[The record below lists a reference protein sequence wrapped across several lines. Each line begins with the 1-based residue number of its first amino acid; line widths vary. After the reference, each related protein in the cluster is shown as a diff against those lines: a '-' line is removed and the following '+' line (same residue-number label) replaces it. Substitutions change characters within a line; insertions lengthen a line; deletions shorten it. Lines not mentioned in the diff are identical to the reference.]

1 MYDLDVRQLTYPVV
15 KIPALIANA
24 KPQQIE
30 HRSIVVEKINRIA
43 KYPNSILRSNQIG
56 YGLLFLSTLIFA
68 IAVVRDVYF
77 LPHSLISFCLGI
89 AAINIASLLDSA
101 QTPDPHIETKSIETI
116 PIDYSSLLAGKVMA
130 YQLPGEERIDG
141 SAKAQKGVSESYF
154 ERYLSKYFDNILHPS
169 YEFKID
175 ENYRYSSDF
184 TLILDNGISLIVEID
199 EPYNGKDNQP
209 HHCIDV
215 DKDDNRDEFFVNGN
229 WIVIRF
235 SEYQVC
241 AYPIECCYVI
251 ARTIDSILFPFSPRG
266 SANGRL
272 RQQRGYANDLNS
284 NLSRQF
290 KGVKDLPVDRRWN
303 TRQATQM
310 AQQDYRLGYLEKYG
324 VYKQKVAKTSKLLPL
339 KRRIQR

>member
-1 MYDLDVRQLTYPVV
+1 MPDTYPVV

-30 HRSIVVEKINRIA
+30 HRSVVVEKIDRIA
-43 KYPNSILRSNQIG
+43 KYPNVILRSNQIG

-154 ERYLSKYFDNILHPS
+154 ERYLSKYFGDILHPS

-199 EPYNGKDNQP
+199 EPYNGKDNNP

-215 DKDDNRDEFFVNGN
+215 DKDDRRDEFFINGN
-229 WIVIRF
+229 WIVIRL

-251 ARTIDSILFPFSPRG
+251 ARRLDSLDPH
-266 SANGRL
+266 
-272 RQQRGYANDLNS
+272 S

-324 VYKQKVAKTSKLLPL
+324 VYQHRGIKTSKLLPL

>member
-1 MYDLDVRQLTYPVV
+1 MPDTYPVV
-15 KIPALIANA
+15 KIPALITNA

-30 HRSIVVEKINRIA
+30 HRSVVVEKIDRIA
-43 KYPNSILRSNQIG
+43 KYSNLILRSNQIG

-77 LPHSLISFCLGI
+77 LPHSLISFCLGV

-101 QTPDPHIETKSIETI
+101 QTPDSRIETKNIETI

-130 YQLPGEERIDG
+130 YQLPGEDRVDG
-141 SAKAQKGVSESYF
+141 SVKAQKGVSESYF
-154 ERYLSKYFDNILHPS
+154 QRYLAKYFGDILHPT

-184 TLILDNGISLIVEID
+184 TLIQGNGISLIIEID
-199 EPYNGKDNQP
+199 EPYNGKDNKP
-209 HHCIDV
+209 HHCIDI
-215 DKDDNRDEFFVNGN
+215 DKDDRRDEFFVDGN
-229 WIVIRF
+229 WIVIRL

-241 AYPIECCYVI
+241 AYPIECCSVI
-251 ARTIDSILFPFSPRG
+251 ARTIDSIDPT
-266 SANGRL
+266 
-272 RQQRGYANDLNS
+272 S

-290 KGVKDLPVDRRWN
+290 KGVRDLPVDRRWN

>member
-1 MYDLDVRQLTYPVV
+1 MPDTYPVV
-15 KIPALIANA
+15 KIPALITNA

-30 HRSIVVEKINRIA
+30 HRFVVVEKIDRIA
-43 KYPNSILRSNQIG
+43 KYPNVILRSNQIG

-251 ARTIDSILFPFSPRG
+251 ARTIDSI
-266 SANGRL
+266 
-272 RQQRGYANDLNS
+272 DLNS

-290 KGVKDLPVDRRWN
+290 KGVKDLPADRRWN
-303 TRQATQM
+303 THQATQM

>member
-1 MYDLDVRQLTYPVV
+1 MPDTYPVV

-30 HRSIVVEKINRIA
+30 HRFVVVEKINRIA

-68 IAVVRDVYF
+68 IAVVHDVYF

-130 YQLPGEERIDG
+130 YQLPGEDQVDG
-141 SAKAQKGVSESYF
+141 SAKAQKGVSEGYF
-154 ERYLSKYFDNILHPS
+154 ERYLSKYFGDILHPS

-199 EPYNGKDNQP
+199 EPYNGKDNNP

-215 DKDDNRDEFFVNGN
+215 DKDDRRDEFFVNGN
-229 WIVIRF
+229 WIVIRL

-241 AYPIECCYVI
+241 AYPIECCYLI
-251 ARTIDSILFPFSPRG
+251 ARTIDSILFH
-266 SANGRL
+266 
-272 RQQRGYANDLNS
+272 RGYANDLNS

-290 KGVKDLPVDRRWN
+290 KGVRDLPVDRRWN

-310 AQQDYRLGYLEKYG
+310 AQQDYRLGYLKKYG
-324 VYKQKVAKTSKLLPL
+324 VYKQKGVKTSKLLPL